1 MLLKGLMLH
10 TLGWQVSEALAL
22 VVVAYAGGIGLYIVS
37 TYGFARGD
45 HEPRDLARTL
55 REALREA
62 LVVAVVLPLLPLY
75 YLLGRRM
82 GGGSGR
88 PVVLVHGYAQNR
100 VDFLWLGRALSQ
112 RGLGPVYAFN
122 YWPLSHLTRSAQR
135 LERFVQ
141 WVCEQEQCDAVDIV
155 CHSMGGLVAL
165 EMFARGGTKVRRL
178 VTIGSPLAGISWP
191 PIIPGAS
198 AEHLRAGA
206 LQLRQRHALELPSLS
221 IYSTH
226 DNIVH
231 PATTSSIE
239 VVGGRDLALPDLG
252 HVALLFDARVADE
265 IAAFLDETPRG

>member
-1 MLLKGLMLH
+1 MLD
-10 TLGWQVSEALAL
+10 TLGWQVTEALAG
-22 VVVAYAGGIGLYIVS
+22 VAGAYFTGIGLYIAS

-45 HEPRDLARTL
+45 HEPRGVGATL

-75 YLLGRRM
+75 YLYGRRM
-82 GGGSGR
+82 GEGTGR
-88 PVVLVHGYAQNR
+88 PVVLVHGYGQNR

-122 YWPLSHLTRSAQR
+122 YWPLSHLTRSAVR
-135 LERFVQ
+135 LDRFVQ
-141 WVCEQEQCDAVDIV
+141 WVCERERCDEVDLV

-165 EMFARGGTKVRRL
+165 ELLERGPSRVRRL

-191 PIIPGAS
+191 PLIPGRS

-206 LQLRQRHALELPSLS
+206 VHLRQRRALDLPSLS
-221 IYSTH
+221 IFSTH

-231 PATTSSIE
+231 PAATSSLE
-239 VVGGRDLALPDLG
+239 VVGGRDLAVPHLG

-265 IAAFLDETPRG
+265 VAAFLADPPL